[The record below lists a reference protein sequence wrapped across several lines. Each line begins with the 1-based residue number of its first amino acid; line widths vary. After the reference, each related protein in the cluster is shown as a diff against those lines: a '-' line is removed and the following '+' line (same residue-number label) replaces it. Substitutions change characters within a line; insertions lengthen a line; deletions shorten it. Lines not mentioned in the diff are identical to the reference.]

1 MIQNIKFSVFKRM
14 LYFKGIA
21 EQNDN
26 CDISLDNQCF
36 ELVSK
41 IVLPILTHF
50 FYKNSPIDKA
60 KVYHTGRIQL
70 TYEYNINISSI
81 V

>member
-1 MIQNIKFSVFKRM
+1 M

-36 ELVSK
+36 VQWKDKSN
-41 IVLPILTHF
+41 VLCGI
-50 FYKNSPIDKA
+50 
-60 KVYHTGRIQL
+60 
-70 TYEYNINISSI
+70 
-81 V
+81 